1 MLDNI
6 LNEFIDLWYCMYRN
20 IFFFLIEFDLSM
32 YFGMFREILVVVFWC
47 DVVFIVYLL
56 VLCVYLRKLD
66 RFM

>member
-32 YFGMFREILVVVFWC
+32 YFGMFRDILIVVF
-47 DVVFIVYLL
+47 
-56 VLCVYLRKLD
+56 
-66 RFM
+66 